1 MFCNKC
7 GKQIAEGSMF
17 CNFCGA
23 PVEVPVEPAAPEVLA
38 EEPAA
43 KNSGKPVFEEFNWNV
58 NDYPSKDKIRKTEDI
73 DFDWNIVAKRRGFED
88 MRLEE
93 YKDEK

>member
-38 EEPAA
+38 EEL
-43 KNSGKPVFEEFNWNV
+43 SL
-58 NDYPSKDKIRKTEDI
+58 IHI
-73 DFDWNIVAKRRGFED
+73 
-88 MRLEE
+88 
-93 YKDEK
+93 